1 MKYNLVL
8 NGTNEFYPG
17 LNKKQ
22 YNILLCDSIIK
33 INFMITFFQSFIANQ
48 MKNLKSKHYIG
59 CDFEFNR
66 VQKTNKDIAL
76 FQINLENDDN
86 IGTIFVFYPPELN
99 KEQESVL
106 IELLTNKYIIKILHG
121 GESLDIP
128 YLFDQVLKTT
138 KNINNFCENLYDTK
152 YLCEY
157 AHIEQ
162 NIEKRCS
169 IYFLLEEYK
178 IITNKKINDLESIEK
193 KMGPIYLIHIDIHK
207 ISFDVF
213 RYSLYDVLFL
223 PELIKKFLNKNIV
236 YTNILPEISRLVF
249 QYKRLANHTINSMK
263 KTVTKF
269 NIHFIRTI
277 INSEEQT
284 FLLNDIYQYY
294 LLTLVDPDKIFNNIY
309 KITYFKDFLDNLFR
323 YIVYSEI
330 QKNQHIYESKNVIAS
345 KIPNYTF
352 NNSIYFTRLIEKL
365 KKIIITQY

>member
-1 MKYNLVL
+1 MNYNLVL
-8 NGTNEFYPG
+8 NGTKEFYPG
-17 LNKKQ
+17 LNNKK

-33 INFMITFFQSFIANQ
+33 INFMISFFESFISNQ
-48 MKNLKSKHYIG
+48 MKNPKNKHFIG

-76 FQINLENDDN
+76 FQINLENDEST
-86 IGTIFVFYPPELN
+86 GTIFIFYPPELN
-99 KEQESVL
+99 KEQEKIL
-106 IELLTNKYIIKILHG
+106 IDLLTNKYIIKILHG

-138 KNINNFCENLYDTK
+138 KNIYNFCENLYDTK

-178 IITNKKINDLESIEK
+178 IITNKKINDLEAIEK

-223 PELIKKFLNKNIV
+223 PELIKKFLIKNSV
-236 YTNILPEISRLVF
+236 YTNLLPEISRLVF
-249 QYKRLANHTINSMK
+249 QYKRLPSHSINSMK
-263 KTVTKF
+263 NIVTKF
-269 NIHFIRTI
+269 NIHFIKII
-277 INSEEQT
+277 INSEEHI
-284 FLLNDIYQYY
+284 FLLNDVYQYY
-294 LLTLVDPDKIFNNIY
+294 LLTLVDPNKVFNNLY
-309 KITYFKDFLDNLFR
+309 KITYFKDFLDNLLR
-323 YIVYSEI
+323 YIVYI
-330 QKNQHIYESKNVIAS
+330 QIQNNQQIYESKNVLAA
-345 KIPNYTF
+345 KIP
-352 NNSIYFTRLIEKL
+352 IYKFQNHIYVSKLIERL
-365 KKIIITQY
+365 SQVIKKN